1 MKNPFEKDNHTGLIV
16 AAAILTVAAGA
27 AAFLFLTEKGEDT
40 RKSLKKQIKKIA
52 KDAAVE
58 AIHKK
63 TKIAKKA
70 VKAVADHI
78 VK

>member
-1 MKNPFEKDNHTGLIV
+1 M

-27 AAFLFLTEKGEDT
+27 AAFLFLIDKDEDT
-40 RKSLKKQIKKIA
+40 RKSLKKQPKKIA

-70 VKAVADHI
+70 VKAVAEHV